1 MPARSPDDR
10 TPVTLDRLPVERD
23 ARIVDVPAAHRSE
36 LAGEGLRA
44 GRTVRVTG
52 RAPFGG
58 PILLMVGRAR
68 LAVSRSVAGVT
79 KRPSSICA
87 ALIAVTP
94 RKESLRERGPSHK
107 SWWSWLGSWAGRP
120 SASGIRP
127 R

>member
-1 MPARSPDDR
+1 ML
-10 TPVTLDRLPVERD
+10 VRLPVEHD

-68 LAVSRSVAGVT
+68 LAVSRSVAAGILVD
-79 KRPSSICA
+79 PGA
-87 ALIAVTP
+87 
-94 RKESLRERGPSHK
+94 E
-107 SWWSWLGSWAGRP
+107 AGRRGGDGDARQP
-120 SASGIRP
+120 DADADAGLRTDDGRATMP
-127 R
+127 ADR